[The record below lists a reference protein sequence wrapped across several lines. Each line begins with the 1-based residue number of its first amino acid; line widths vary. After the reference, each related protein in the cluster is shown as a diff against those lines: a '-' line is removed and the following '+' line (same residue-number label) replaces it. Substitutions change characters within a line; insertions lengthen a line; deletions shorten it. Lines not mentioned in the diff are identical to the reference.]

1 MLHDLCPDVVGSC
14 SAVTEDGEVTG
25 DGEVAGAAGEAML
38 GGLSVSGGAE
48 RPCSDLLSCWSFSLV
63 PHLHLVSAR
72 V

>member
-48 RPCSDLLSCWSFSLV
+48 RPCSDLLS
-63 PHLHLVSAR
+63 SASTPCKCQGLG
-72 V
+72 VD